1 MTYCLLS
8 PSRTTLLS
16 CPLAVTK
23 ALFEPERVIQFR
35 VAWYDDDGELQVN
48 RGFRVQMNSAI
59 GPYKGGYVLCDV
71 RGRARVLLVQAGA
84 VELRGDGRGDRFLRE
99 CCFLPG
105 IAFLTCASM
114 GAFAFFCVCLSGLL
128 WSAIPLLFLI
138 EQAPAPSHC
147 QPLYPQVPRN
157 GAGAEERG
165 DDSAAGRWQGRVRFM
180 GLTLVDVGASG
191 L

>member
-1 MTYCLLS
+1 MSVDERVSYWY
-8 PSRTTLLS
+8 RRGRLS
-16 CPLAVTK
+16 CGGMGEGIGFCGNAV
-23 ALFEPERVIQFR
+23 
-35 VAWYDDDGELQVN
+35 
-48 RGFRVQMNSAI
+48 
-59 GPYKGGYVLCDV
+59 
-71 RGRARVLLVQAGA
+71 
-84 VELRGDGRGDRFLRE
+84 
-99 CCFLPG
+99 FLPG

-114 GAFAFFCVCLSGLL
+114 DAFAFFSVCLSGLL

-138 EQAPAPSHC
+138 EQASAPSHC

>member
-1 MTYCLLS
+1 MLS

-99 CCFLPG
+99 CCFFAWDCFSDLCLDG
-105 IAFLTCASM
+105 RLCFFL
-114 GAFAFFCVCLSGLL
+114 CVFIWVVVECY
-128 WSAIPLLFLI
+128 
-138 EQAPAPSHC
+138 PAAVS
-147 QPLYPQVPRN
+147 Y
-157 GAGAEERG
+157 
-165 DDSAAGRWQGRVRFM
+165 
-180 GLTLVDVGASG
+180 
-191 L
+191 